1 MAVSAAKAKR
11 KNGTASA
18 NENRKK
24 AAKAAK
30 EMNPNTILS
39 EIENDPNA
47 PPIAKGLVALRRKR
61 DQSGEPY
68 ITIEQMWKELERE

>member
-1 MAVSAAKAKR
+1 
-11 KNGTASA
+11 
-18 NENRKK
+18 
-24 AAKAAK
+24 
-30 EMNPNTILS
+30 MNPNTILS